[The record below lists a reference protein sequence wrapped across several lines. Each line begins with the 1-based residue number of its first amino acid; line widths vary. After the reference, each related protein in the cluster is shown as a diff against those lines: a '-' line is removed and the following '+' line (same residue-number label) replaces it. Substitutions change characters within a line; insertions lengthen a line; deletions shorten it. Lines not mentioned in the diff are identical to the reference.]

1 MLENPSAMMF
11 DDMPSEQNLHLV
23 QGFRIMFDCQR
34 VFVQHQSNCLFLNVL
49 INVKKLYMLG
59 EIIAKHN

>member
-1 MLENPSAMMF
+1 
-11 DDMPSEQNLHLV
+11 
-23 QGFRIMFDCQR
+23 MFDCQR